1 MKTSYIIALV
11 ILAFSVGVIISL
23 SSSASQ
29 YVDFEQACDMAKSG
43 RTAEVHVVGKLK
55 KSKEGRILELNY
67 NPVQN
72 PNLCTFTLVDN
83 KNKPYTVVYRNPK
96 PQDLERSEQVVI
108 IGKVQGETFEASKIL
123 LKCPSKYEEKEVKI

>member
-1 MKTSYIIALV
+1 MKIFYIIALV
-11 ILAFSVGVIISL
+11 VLAFSVSVIISL
-23 SSSASQ
+23 SANASQ
-29 YVDFEQACDMAKSG
+29 YVDFEQACSMAKNG
-43 RTAEVHVVGKLK
+43 RTSEVHVVGKLK
-55 KSKEGRILELNY
+55 KNQQGRILDLNY

-108 IGKVQGETFEASKIL
+108 IGKVQGDTFEASKIL
-123 LKCPSKYEEKEVKI
+123 LKCPSKYEEKDVKI